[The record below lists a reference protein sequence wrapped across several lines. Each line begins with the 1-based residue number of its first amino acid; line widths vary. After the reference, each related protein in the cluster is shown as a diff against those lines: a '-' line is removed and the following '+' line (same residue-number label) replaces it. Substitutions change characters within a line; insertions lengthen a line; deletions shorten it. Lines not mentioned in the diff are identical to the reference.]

1 MGISNYLNTKAAE
14 SVIRDSEKGSIQK
27 SIRFIKEKIDS
38 YFDNVENHFIFG
50 SYTRNTILPRSID
63 EKSDIDYMVVFENDD
78 ATPQTYL
85 NRLRKFV
92 KKYYSQSEIKQSHPT
107 IQLELNHITFELVP
121 TIIDVG
127 WFGSSSYQIPSK
139 IDGEDE
145 WIDTDPNGFNE
156 ELTEANKDNKSL
168 IKPLIRLLK
177 HWNTKHGYIFES
189 FLLEKDIVSIDYF
202 WMTENKRLKDYFYK
216 YIESMEIDESLSQWK
231 QIKIENIKNSIKEAK
246 EAELENNTE
255 KAENIIRKIFKDEI
269 IQNNTNSSLV
279 HIEQPKWEIA
289 KYYNISIF
297 AKVDGDNFSSGEPL
311 DKNLGLRFD
320 AITTTPKPYN
330 VFWQIVN
337 TGRESINANCLRGEI
352 TPAKS
357 AGVGGLNL
365 IERTAYTGN
374 HWVECFI
381 VKNNICVARSGQFK
395 VNIK

>member
-1 MGISNYLNTKAAE
+1 
-14 SVIRDSEKGSIQK
+14 
-27 SIRFIKEKIDS
+27 
-38 YFDNVENHFIFG
+38 
-50 SYTRNTILPRSID
+50 
-63 EKSDIDYMVVFENDD
+63 
-78 ATPQTYL
+78 
-85 NRLRKFV
+85 
-92 KKYYSQSEIKQSHPT
+92 
-107 IQLELNHITFELVP
+107 
-121 TIIDVG
+121 
-127 WFGSSSYQIPSK
+127 
-139 IDGEDE
+139 
-145 WIDTDPNGFNE
+145 
-156 ELTEANKDNKSL
+156 
-168 IKPLIRLLK
+168 
-177 HWNTKHGYIFES
+177 
-189 FLLEKDIVSIDYF
+189 
-202 WMTENKRLKDYFYK
+202 MTENKRLKDYFYK